1 MDRRIND
8 ERYEAS
14 RTPRVRYGQSIKTAC
29 PDVVAF
35 NAGLSAATAL
45 RFPPVGTAD
54 KWGKPHTWFP
64 EVTGSA
70 GPGSPKPLQ
79 ADPPSETCF

>member
-35 NAGLSAATAL
+35 NDGLSAE
-45 RFPPVGTAD
+45 PPFVFHRGD
-54 KWGKPHTWFP
+54 
-64 EVTGSA
+64 S
-70 GPGSPKPLQ
+70 
-79 ADPPSETCF
+79 